1 MDKITKDEIDNELE
15 TVRYSLLDDE
25 DSEVSN
31 ILVPVA
37 TCYVYNE
44 PINLF
49 GFSTYRSRCKICGK
63 EFEFKAKGI
72 HTSIEYI
79 IDDIVMCVCYCDD
92 CCEKYHKNKCEIW
105 TKTRNMKKWHVS
117 YPSEY
122 CTGAEEE
129 TTEAWEYLMLGHYRY
144 HDYSSKEF
152 FDKLYNHDFRKDH
165 IEYYVG
171 KDFIEQQ
178 ELSIEP
184 PKRAMKAIWAKRMLY
199 DIKKEKVLN
208 DPRLFSCGI
217 IRPVNFCFESSLT
230 DIKALKMIMDSLSP
244 LNQDDREMLFREFIE
259 RYSLAYHNRYP
270 NRLELKDFIDMN
282 DSMVLRTDIA
292 AHKILGL
299 NKKYNHAELAI
310 KIYLAVKSH
319 FIDLCNEGQY
329 VYSDLDKSIDTII
342 SKLLME
348 SSWCYNIWHNSYGE
362 VMLNRG
368 IDSIIDELSILL
380 CEADKDTFSGKIYR
394 AIDIVKQSKKK
405 TFSYKRYTDILGKV
419 FDCKKG

>member
-1 MDKITKDEIDNELE
+1 
-15 TVRYSLLDDE
+15 
-25 DSEVSN
+25 
-31 ILVPVA
+31 
-37 TCYVYNE
+37 
-44 PINLF
+44 
-49 GFSTYRSRCKICGK
+49 
-63 EFEFKAKGI
+63 
-72 HTSIEYI
+72 
-79 IDDIVMCVCYCDD
+79 
-92 CCEKYHKNKCEIW
+92 
-105 TKTRNMKKWHVS
+105 
-117 YPSEY
+117 
-122 CTGAEEE
+122 
-129 TTEAWEYLMLGHYRY
+129 
-144 HDYSSKEF
+144 
-152 FDKLYNHDFRKDH
+152 
-165 IEYYVG
+165 
-171 KDFIEQQ
+171 
-178 ELSIEP
+178 
-184 PKRAMKAIWAKRMLY
+184 MLY

-282 DSMVLRTDIA
+282 DSIVLRTDIA

-329 VYSDLDKSIDTII
+329 VYSDLDKSIDVII
-342 SKLLME
+342 SKSLME
-348 SSWCYNIWHNSYGE
+348 SVFLVYSWWYNSYE
-362 VMLNRG
+362 EDLLSRMIN
-368 IDSIIDELSILL
+368 SIIEELSILL
-380 CEADKDTFSGKIYR
+380 CEADKDTFSGKIYK